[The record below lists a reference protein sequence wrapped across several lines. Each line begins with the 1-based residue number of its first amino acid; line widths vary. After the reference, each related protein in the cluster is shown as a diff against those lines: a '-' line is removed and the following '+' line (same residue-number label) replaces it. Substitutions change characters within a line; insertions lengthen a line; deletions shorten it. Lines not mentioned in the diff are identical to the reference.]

1 MDMIDRLFG
10 HDRGMTNHYLEL
22 CKDLTDEQWDREF
35 QVGMH
40 TLRRSFDHMNEA
52 VDFWMGWM
60 TGVPNHREVEY
71 KSWDQLADE
80 HRAGYDRFETF
91 ARQVI
96 ADGRLD
102 ETFEDHW
109 KVRHS
114 YGASIL
120 HVILHNQTHRTEI
133 LHMLHGLGL
142 DELPEGDPQEW
153 EWELRESGVLP
164 PA

>member
-1 MDMIDRLFG
+1 MIDRLFG

-22 CKDLTDEQWDREF
+22 CRNLTDEQWDREF
-35 QVGMH
+35 DVGMH

-52 VDFWMGWM
+52 VELWMGSM
-60 TGVPNHREVEY
+60 TGVPNHRELED
-71 KSWDQLADE
+71 KTWDQLVGE
-80 HRAGYDRFETF
+80 HRSGYDRFETF

-120 HVILHNQTHRTEI
+120 HDHAQPDPPHEI

-142 DELPEGDPQEW
+142 DDLPEGDPQEW
-153 EWELRESGVLP
+153 EWALRTRIGVLP

>member
-1 MDMIDRLFG
+1 MDQNDRLFG
-10 HDRGMTNHYLEL
+10 HDRGMTAHYLEL
-22 CKDLTDEQWDREF
+22 CKNLTDEQWDREF
-35 QVGMH
+35 DVG
-40 TLRRSFDHMNEA
+40 LRSIRITFDHINEA

-60 TGVPNHREVEY
+60 TGVPNHREAKRKPYE
-71 KSWDQLADE
+71 QLVAE
-80 HRAGYDRFETF
+80 HHAGYDRFEAF
-91 ARQVI
+91 ARGII

-120 HVILHNQTHRTEI
+120 HVIMHGQTHRTEI
-133 LHMLHGLGL
+133 LHMLHRLGIE
-142 DELPEGDPQEW
+142 DLPEGDPQEW
-153 EWELRESGVLP
+153 EWHLRDVGKLP